1 MRIVSYVQNK
11 KLELLKISCAGGS
24 GMEGL
29 MRRLEEGAGEEE
41 AGIGPPPGEPFSA
54 LLVSMV
60 PEVTPSEEEVG
71 GAGAD
76 PNAQPDYR

>member
-1 MRIVSYVQNK
+1 
-11 KLELLKISCAGGS
+11 
-24 GMEGL
+24 